1 MKREEAFQV
10 IGKHIFT
17 AHRRSTLDGE
27 IVILADSQ
35 DEAEEK
41 AKLYFG
47 ISSVI
52 VRLVSSTED
61 AQVYKI

>member
-1 MKREEAFQV
+1 MKKEEAFRV

-17 AHRRSTLDGE
+17 AHLRSTLDGE

-35 DEAEEK
+35 DDAKEK
-41 AKLYFG
+41 AKLHFG
-47 ISSVI
+47 ISSAI
-52 VRLVSSTED
+52 VRPVSSTED